1 MKTKYI
7 IFDLDDT
14 LVYEVDFLK
23 SAYLEIADRLDPQH
37 CSTLVNKM
45 YDWYNGGLNVFEKLI
60 ESYDLLTMEELLG
73 IYRSHRP
80 AIKLI
85 EGGKELLDFCKNK
98 GYKIGLI
105 TDGRSITQRNK
116 IAALGI
122 TDYFD
127 KIIVS
132 EEFGTTKPNRNNF
145 EVFKDPNVESYY
157 YIADNVSKDFVTP
170 NLLGWRTIC
179 LLDKGLNVHKQS
191 FEKDLSFLP
200 TYKVFGLE
208 EIMKIVD

>member
-23 SAYLEIADRLDPQH
+23 SAYLEIADRLDHQH
-37 CSTLVNKM
+37 SSALANKM
-45 YDWYNGGLNVFEKLI
+45 YDWYIRGLNVFEKLK
-60 ESYDLLTMEELLG
+60 ESYDHLTKEELLG
-73 IYRSHRP
+73 IYRNHKP

-85 EGGKELLDFCKNK
+85 EGGKELLDFCKSK
-98 GYKIGLI
+98 GYKLGLI

-116 IAALGI
+116 ITALGI
-122 TDYFD
+122 TEYFD
-127 KIIVS
+127 KIIIS

-145 EVFKDPNVESYY
+145 EVFKDSNVESYY

-170 NLLGWRTIC
+170 NLLGWKTIC
-179 LLDKGLNVHKQS
+179 LLDRGLNVHEQN

-200 TYKVFGLE
+200 KYKVFGLE
-208 EIMKIVD
+208 EIIKIVD

>member
-1 MKTKYI
+1 MKSKYI

-14 LVYEVDFLK
+14 LAYEVDFLR
-23 SAYLEIADRLDPQH
+23 SAYIEIAERLDHQH
-37 CSTLVNKM
+37 CTELANKM
-45 YDWYNGGLNVFEKLI
+45 YDWYIHGFNVFEKLTQ
-60 ESYDLLTMEELLG
+60 SYDRVTKEELLG
-73 IYRSHRP
+73 IYRNHKP
-80 AIKLI
+80 TIQLI

-98 GYKIGLI
+98 GYKLGLI
-105 TDGRSITQRNK
+105 TDGRSVTQRNK

-122 TDYFD
+122 ADYFD

-145 EVFKDPNVESYY
+145 EIFKDPSVESYY

-170 NLLGWRTIC
+170 NLLAWKTIC
-179 LLDKGLNVHKQS
+179 LLDKGFNIHKQD

-200 TYKVFGLE
+200 LHKVSGLE
-208 EIMKIVD
+208 EIIKIVE